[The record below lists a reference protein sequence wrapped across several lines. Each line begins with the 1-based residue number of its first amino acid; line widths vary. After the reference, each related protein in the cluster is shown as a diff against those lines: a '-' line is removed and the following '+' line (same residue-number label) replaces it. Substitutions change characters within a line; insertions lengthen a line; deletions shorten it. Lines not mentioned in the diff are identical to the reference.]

1 MKLSK
6 FIFGRKTTYLIVK
19 QELFMIILMERV
31 KFRRNWIFTYN
42 IEPF

>member
-31 KFRRNWIFTYN
+31 KFRETGYLLITL
-42 IEPF
+42 EPF